1 MFTVQQKRITRHI
14 KEQKSMARSKEK
26 KSTETVP
33 KKDLVEDILD
43 KDFKIIVL
51 KMAKYGTKMW
61 KKSRKRCVN
70 KMEI

>member
-1 MFTVQQKRITRHI
+1 
-14 KEQKSMARSKEK
+14 MAHSKEK

-33 KKDLVEDILD
+33 KKDLVVDILD

-61 KKSRKRCVN
+61 KKLRKRCVN